1 MSANTTL
8 LYSCSFGDSRA
19 TFLHGNILAT
29 KMSGTLRSSYFFG
42 GLTGPGSLTH
52 APEVPVNIWQMQGP
66 LQGLVAL
73 HVPVQVGSRLGFFC
87 NCRAET
93 VPAQKTAIMMAAN
106 ERFWMVFLMICPS
119 FQLQEPDE
127 GPVASSYF
135 KTDAPGMGC
144 DEQNGLPVSM
154 GTIQRQPVWQGLVA
168 LQPPPQV
175 AEPFASLR
183 NCRAET
189 VPAQRTPMTSVVKNI
204 ELIFFMI
211 AFLLVPC
218 SRTERSRTERW
229 SATGPVWL
237 Q

>member
-1 MSANTTL
+1 M
-8 LYSCSFGDSRA
+8 
-19 TFLHGNILAT
+19 
-29 KMSGTLRSSYFFG
+29 
-42 GLTGPGSLTH
+42 
-52 APEVPVNIWQMQGP
+52 NIWQMQGP

-93 VPAQKTAIMMAAN
+93 VPAQKTAIMMVAN

-175 AEPFASLR
+175 AAPFASLR

-189 VPAQRTPMTSVVKNI
+189 VPAQRTPMTSAVKNI
-204 ELIFFMI
+204 DLIFFMI
-211 AFLLVPC
+211 ALLLVAR
-218 SRTERSRTERW
+218 RTFQNRTT
-229 SATGPVWL
+229 TGYFAGLAAMKLHVPLVNPG
-237 Q
+237 